1 MQKQR
6 DILELCFNELTHDR
20 NTLRNLSSMAPRTFQ
35 RNMKKLENGERLGRK
50 VGSGRPR
57 KFSDS
62 ERQKICEFARS
73 NPLSSSSKLS
83 QIVAQVNPIENVWE
97 ILKNAVEQKNP
108 KTKQEL
114 IEAIQNS
121 KSVITREIREN
132 LMNSVGK
139 RLKSC
144 KRLQGELI

>member
-57 KFSDS
+57 MFSDS

-73 NPLSSSSKLS
+73 NPPSSSSKLS
-83 QIVAQVNPIENVWE
+83 Q

-108 KTKQEL
+108 ETKQEL
-114 IEAIQNS
+114 IEAIENS
-121 KSVITREIREN
+121 KSVIRRETREN

>member
-1 MQKQR
+1 MQ
-6 DILELCFNELTHDR
+6 
-20 NTLRNLSSMAPRTFQ
+20 LS
-35 RNMKKLENGERLGRK
+35 K
-50 VGSGRPR
+50 
-57 KFSDS
+57 
-62 ERQKICEFARS
+62 
-73 NPLSSSSKLS
+73 
-83 QIVAQVNPIENVWE
+83 
-97 ILKNAVEQKNP
+97 KNP

-132 LMNSVGK
+132 LMNSVEK

>member
-20 NTLRNLSSMAPRTFQ
+20 NTLR
-35 RNMKKLENGERLGRK
+35 
-50 VGSGRPR
+50 
-57 KFSDS
+57 D
-62 ERQKICEFARS
+62 
-73 NPLSSSSKLS
+73 
-83 QIVAQVNPIENVWE
+83 VWE

>member
-1 MQKQR
+1 MQKSIAKLWMSLFLTQTVC
-6 DILELCFNELTHDR
+6 ILKAGSLSKTVRHLTPPEKR
-20 NTLRNLSSMAPRTFQ
+20 WNFFEEKNLQFLQWPPNSP
-35 RNMKKLENGERLGRK
+35 
-50 VGSGRPR
+50 
-57 KFSDS
+57 D
-62 ERQKICEFARS
+62 
-73 NPLSSSSKLS
+73 
-83 QIVAQVNPIENVWE
+83 VNPIENVWE
-97 ILKNAVEQKNP
+97 ILKNAVEQKNL

-144 KRLQGELI
+144 KRLQGEII

>member
-6 DILELCFNELTHDR
+6 DILDICFNELTHDR
-20 NTLRNLSSMAPRTFQ
+20 N
-35 RNMKKLENGERLGRK
+35 
-50 VGSGRPR
+50 
-57 KFSDS
+57 
-62 ERQKICEFARS
+62 
-73 NPLSSSSKLS
+73 
-83 QIVAQVNPIENVWE
+83 IENVWE